1 MERQHYVVFMV
12 VAYYHQQAGPDGDRD
27 YLLPVKAPDGQM
39 TYFTLEQANAW
50 IEHKVNDTSSPHEDG
65 LMGREYYDTGVPVY
79 VGDMRIDE
87 VSDMAQRL
95 WGVRPADL
103 ARLAE
108 HWPEE

>member
-12 VAYYHQQAGPDGDRD
+12 VACYHKQAGSDGERD

-39 TYFTLEQANAW
+39 TYFTLEHAYEW
-50 IEHKVNDTSSPHEDG
+50 IERTVERLDPPAG

-79 VGDMRIDE
+79 VGDMTTDE